1 MCVRNRFQS
10 DWCNFA
16 LHFLSTHSRMY
27 RVSHNLHRKLRYSV
41 QIGVFESELL
51 QIVINR
57 TFKSSN
63 LKRRLFSAVCAFKN
77 PQIKRELVRFRSAF
91 VRLSKGMA
99 MTIFTGEV
107 EVLDPIGMHARPAG
121 QIAKLV
127 KESGLEVVIIRE
139 GEETKANS
147 ALRLMAMK
155 VKTGEKVTVS
165 VDAADQAA
173 ADAVIAQ
180 IQEFLKG

>member
-1 MCVRNRFQS
+1 
-10 DWCNFA
+10 
-16 LHFLSTHSRMY
+16 
-27 RVSHNLHRKLRYSV
+27 
-41 QIGVFESELL
+41 
-51 QIVINR
+51 
-57 TFKSSN
+57 
-63 LKRRLFSAVCAFKN
+63 
-77 PQIKRELVRFRSAF
+77 
-91 VRLSKGMA
+91 MA